1 MKGYLK
7 MRKYYLD
14 NMKWSIILL
23 VLVFHTISIFSS
35 CKAPMSFNAPGIPVL
50 DVIGYIIYPW
60 FMPCM
65 FVAAG
70 TSAKFALKKRDE
82 RTFIKERAKKLLI
95 PFVAYL
101 VLVGPFASALSFKVE
116 NLDKVFSKLPSF
128 VVALIRIVSGMGP
141 AWFLIQLFL
150 ISLVFLLIRKLD
162 KYQKLLRL
170 GSKANITVLLLLYF
184 PVLLSAQFLYVSLT
198 FRNILYLFMFL
209 LGYFV
214 FSQDRAIETLKIYA
228 LALFFAGLGAVQTYF
243 CWGKVYQTVV
253 NDWLVMLYTWVM
265 ILAVFACFARYF
277 DRHTNFTVAMSGLSF
292 GIYLFHYVPMI
303 YIAYFLDTKLSLPY
317 LLNYII
323 TFAGALAAA
332 VLLTVIVKKTP
343 VLNFLFGLKPK
354 KKVLPDGSDKAQVD

>member
-1 MKGYLK
+1 
-7 MRKYYLD
+7 
-14 NMKWSIILL
+14 MKWSIILL

-35 CKAPMSFNAPGIPVL
+35 CKAPMSFNAPGIPAM
-50 DVIGYIIYPW
+50 DGIGYMIYPW
-60 FMPCM
+60 FMSCM

-70 TSAKFALKKRDE
+70 ISAKFALEKRDGK
-82 RTFIKERAKKLLI
+82 TFIKERVRKLLI

-101 VLVGPFASALSFKVE
+101 ILVGPFASALSFKVG
-116 NLDKVFSKLPSF
+116 NLDKVFSKLPAF
-128 VVALIRIVSGMGP
+128 VVALIRVVSGMGP

-162 KYQKLLRL
+162 KNQKSQWL
-170 GSKANITVLLLLYF
+170 GSKVNITVLLILYF

-198 FRNILYLFMFL
+198 FRNMLYLFMFL

-214 FSQDRAIETLKIYA
+214 FSQDKVIETLKAYA
-228 LALFFAGLGAVQTYF
+228 LPLLFAGLGLGAVQTYF

-265 ILAVFACFARYF
+265 ILAVFGCFARYF
-277 DRHTNFTVAMSGLSF
+277 DRHTNFTAAMSCLSF
-292 GIYLFHYVPMI
+292 GIYLFHYLPMI
-303 YIAYFLDTKLSLPY
+303 YIAYLVTKLNLPY

-332 VLLTVIVKKTP
+332 VLLTVIVKKIP

-354 KKVLPDGSDKAQVD
+354 KEVLPAGSDKSQAD